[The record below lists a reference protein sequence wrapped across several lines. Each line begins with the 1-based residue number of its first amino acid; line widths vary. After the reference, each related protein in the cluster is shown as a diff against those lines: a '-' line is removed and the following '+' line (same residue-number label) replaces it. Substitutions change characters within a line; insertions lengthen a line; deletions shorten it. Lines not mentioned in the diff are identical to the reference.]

1 MVLTEGRFREAADRA
16 QESIERETAEDS
28 AVRDLIFPVQH
39 ASPIGLQTQLRRHLV
54 DAILDGRLS
63 TDEPLPSCRRL
74 AKALG
79 ISRNTV
85 VLAYQALLDEGMLIS
100 RERVGY
106 FVNGDMVHQFH
117 EPEEGP
123 PEPVRRVKSVSWW
136 EKLKVRASTQVQIT
150 KPKNWRQYPYPF
162 IYGQTDPSLF
172 DPNLAI
178 LKTGS
183 QMIGTGLVPSVPVTN
198 VRKTFR
204 KTWQPPKRLIQT
216 QWIRILTKT
225 V

>member
-1 MVLTEGRFREAADRA
+1 M
-16 QESIERETAEDS
+16 
-28 AVRDLIFPVQH
+28 RDLIFPVQH

-106 FVNGDMVHQFH
+106 FVNGDMVHQFR

-123 PEPVRRVKSVSWW
+123 PEPVRRVKPVSWW
-136 EKLKVRASTQVQIT
+136 EQLKVRASTQVRIT

-162 IYGQTDPSLF
+162 IYGQTDPSPGFRRTNSVVRRLF
-172 DPNLAI
+172 NRP
-178 LKTGS
+178 
-183 QMIGTGLVPSVPVTN
+183 
-198 VRKTFR
+198 
-204 KTWQPPKRLIQT
+204 
-216 QWIRILTKT
+216 
-225 V
+225 